1 VFVAVAMDTG
11 GIPACKPFYD
21 KAGATYL
28 SLVDPQ
34 NALGEA
40 FDFDAIPNGFLID
53 EAGVLR
59 YKRVG
64 GFEVSSPAT
73 QKAIDD
79 FLALPPAK
87 PGEKAVVR
95 DEKVVEAELRA
106 ALSKT
111 PDDPAANLALGRL
124 LLQRSDAIGAAPF
137 LARAAALAPKS
148 SGAHFSL
155 GSAYLALGKKEA
167 AGASLKTALRY
178 DRANFVIRK
187 QIWMIEHPE
196 KFHPTIDWTWQR
208 AQLAKEREAEK
219 NDPPSLTASGSS
231 LGYC

>member
-1 VFVAVAMDTG
+1 MFVAVAMDTG
-11 GIPACKPFYD
+11 GIAACKPFYD

-87 PGEKAVVR
+87 PGEKAVVP
-95 DEKVVEAELRA
+95 DETVIEAELRA

-124 LLQRSDAIGAAPF
+124 LLRRSDAIGAAPY
-137 LARAAALAPKS
+137 LARTAALAPKS
-148 SGAHFSL
+148 SAAHFSL

-167 AGASLKTALRY
+167 AATSLKTALRY

-187 QIWMIEHPE
+187 QIWMIEHPD

-208 AQLAKEREAEK
+208 EQLAKEREAEK
-219 NDPPSLTASGSS
+219 NDPPSR
-231 LGYC
+231 